1 MVVGILCLN
10 FRHDYWKFLDIVP
23 YQQSTGKSL
32 PWLICVSTRNSK
44 RVSEDICFIWQSAWS
59 PPRKYF
65 MIGLTITR
73 AISRNKKDVVIV
85 LKMHEKVA
93 QSMVL
98 EFITI
103 VFKSSIVL
111 YGIVWLLNIASDNSD
126 MYNMYYSVR

>member
-1 MVVGILCLN
+1 
-10 FRHDYWKFLDIVP
+10 
-23 YQQSTGKSL
+23 
-32 PWLICVSTRNSK
+32 
-44 RVSEDICFIWQSAWS
+44 
-59 PPRKYF
+59 

-85 LKMHEKVA
+85 LKMHEKVT

-103 VFKSSIVL
+103 VFKSGIVL

>member
-1 MVVGILCLN
+1 
-10 FRHDYWKFLDIVP
+10 
-23 YQQSTGKSL
+23 
-32 PWLICVSTRNSK
+32 
-44 RVSEDICFIWQSAWS
+44 
-59 PPRKYF
+59 

-73 AISRNKKDVVIV
+73 AISR
-85 LKMHEKVA
+85 KVA

-103 VFKSSIVL
+103 VFKSGIVL